1 MFLKHGCRLVWVRAS
16 ARVGLSATSP
26 SSIMTRMGEMG
37 LYLSSSIWSRLGA
50 QLSLPMRS

>member
-16 ARVGLSATSP
+16 ARHGLSATSP